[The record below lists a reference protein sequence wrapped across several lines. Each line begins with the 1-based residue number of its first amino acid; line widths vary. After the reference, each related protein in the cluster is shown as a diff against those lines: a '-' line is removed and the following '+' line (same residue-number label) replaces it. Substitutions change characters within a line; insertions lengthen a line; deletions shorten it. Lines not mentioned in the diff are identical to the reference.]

1 MLNSGRK
8 FTIGLACILS
18 ICDGLD
24 GSRPHIAAT
33 CADAASS
40 NPEHCGSSSN
50 ERAAGRATR
59 EGGTLKEA
67 ASGSET
73 AKEAGEETYQTDE
86 EQDGGLTGP
95 EDTGATRPGQKI
107 LTAEEQFCCDRSVKS
122 NEAAEGDGGN
132 TATREAERYNP
143 PRFWRSVA
151 NSGI

>member
-1 MLNSGRK
+1 MG
-8 FTIGLACILS
+8 C
-18 ICDGLD
+18 CDGLD
-24 GSRPHIAAT
+24 GNHPHIAAT
-33 CADAASS
+33 CADAATA

-67 ASGSET
+67 ASESEK
-73 AKEAGEETYQTDE
+73 AKEEGEKTYQTDE
-86 EQDGGLTGP
+86 EQDGVPTGR
-95 EDTGATRPGQKI
+95 EDTGVRRPSQKI
-107 LTAEEQFCCDRSVKS
+107 LTVEEPFCCDRSGKS

-143 PRFWRSVA
+143 PHFCRSVA